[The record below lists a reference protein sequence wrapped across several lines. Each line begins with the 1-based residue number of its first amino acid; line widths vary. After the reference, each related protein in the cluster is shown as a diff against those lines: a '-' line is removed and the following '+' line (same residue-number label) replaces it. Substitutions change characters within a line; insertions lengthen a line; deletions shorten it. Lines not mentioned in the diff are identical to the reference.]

1 MVVRLL
7 EAGAL
12 KPAVSSSNSVSISFR
27 LLFHTSTTESEP
39 DVVKKSPPGDKLQ
52 VVAEPS

>member
-1 MVVRLL
+1 MRLL